1 MAKICY
7 SCGKHPSFG
16 NARSHSLRATRRRWN
31 PNLQKIRIQEG
42 STTKRAY
49 VCTSCLKAFKVQKAT
64 PNTRPA
70 SAATEGASA

>member
-7 SCGKHPSFG
+7 SCGKGPNFG

-31 PNLQKIRIQEG
+31 PNLQKIRIQVGTATRREW
-42 STTKRAY
+42 

-64 PNTRPA
+64 ANPA
-70 SAATEGASA
+70 PPVTESV

>member
-1 MAKICY
+1 MAKVCY

-31 PNLQKIRIQEG
+31 PNLQRIRIQEG
-42 STTKRAY
+42 PAIKRVN

-64 PNTRPA
+64 PRARTAPEPA
-70 SAATEGASA
+70 

>member
-1 MAKICY
+1 MAKVCY
-7 SCGKHPSFG
+7 SCNKGPNFG

-42 STTKRAY
+42 ASVKREY

-64 PNTRPA
+64 PNVRT
-70 SAATEGASA
+70 TEGVTA

>member
-1 MAKICY
+1 MAKVCY

-31 PNLQKIRIQEG
+31 PNLQRIRIQEG
-42 STTKRAY
+42 PAIKRVN

-64 PNTRPA
+64 PRARAAPEPA
-70 SAATEGASA
+70 

>member
-1 MAKICY
+1 VAKVCY

-42 STTKRAY
+42 SSTKRAY
-49 VCTSCLKAFKVQKAT
+49 VCTSCLKAFKVQKAA
-64 PNTRPA
+64 PRSRP
-70 SAATEGASA
+70 AATEGSPA

>member
-1 MAKICY
+1 MAKVCY
-7 SCGKHPSFG
+7 SCGKHPNFG

-42 STTKRAY
+42 TNTKRAN

-64 PNTRPA
+64 PSSRPA
-70 SAATEGASA
+70 TAENAPV

>member
-1 MAKICY
+1 MAKVCY

-42 STTKRAY
+42 TATKRAY
-49 VCTSCLKAFKVQKAT
+49 VCTSCLKAFKVQKA
-64 PNTRPA
+64 PARTRSVTA
-70 SAATEGASA
+70 SA

>member
-1 MAKICY
+1 MAKVCY
-7 SCGKHPSFG
+7 SCGKGPSFG

-42 STTKRAY
+42 PSTKRAY

-64 PNTRPA
+64 PQVR
-70 SAATEGASA
+70 SAAETT

>member
-1 MAKICY
+1 MAKVCH

-42 STTKRAY
+42 HGTKRAY
-49 VCTSCLKAFKVQKAT
+49 VCTSCLKAFKVRKAA
-64 PNTRPA
+64 PRAA
-70 SAATEGASA
+70 SPEGTTA